1 MVIDISKDR
10 LAPKWLRDLLRL
22 LPIRPQ
28 FVLSGNV
35 GDRFLLQDDS
45 GSYKIR
51 DLHECLWTMLS
62 PLGYSFIVRY
72 DPIDGISLYP
82 SGDAALETL
91 AKSLGVNLTVEAGVR
106 RMPVKLDNLSS
117 ILRKIALREDG
128 NKLRVAVV
136 IDYASRISAS
146 PQQLSDEAHNFFR
159 SCEKLANDSVP
170 LFAQDKNLFNPI
182 IWLTG
187 RAHELPSWYGLGN
200 SRIHYGEVSKPD
212 NDQRLKAA
220 TILLPKFAD
229 AKNTDATHLEG
240 YAKIFA
246 DLTDG
251 FTIRDMFD
259 VATLAKSQDLALA
272 DIDDAVRSFKTGDQ
286 TLASPWR
293 SGGLK
298 VKIRAAEDKIRQR
311 VLGQNGAI
319 EQTLDILKRSVMGL
333 TGAQAKSG
341 HGKPRGVL
349 FFAGPTGVGKTEL
362 AKALSE
368 SIFGDEK
375 AYIRFDMS
383 EFSAEHSDAR
393 LLGAPPGYVGYEG
406 GGELTNAVRQRPF
419 SVILFDEIEKANGKI
434 LDKFLQI
441 LEDGRLTDGRGETV
455 YFSESVIVFTS
466 NLGIVKQGEDGKPMM
481 TVNPGDS
488 YETVKKTVL
497 EEIKRHFTFKLSRPE
512 ILNRLGDNIVVFNF
526 IEKELAVRIFEMMLG
541 HIQTRIKD
549 EHKATLHLSDAARRL
564 LLDWCTGDLANGGRG
579 IGNCME
585 STLINPLA
593 RALFE
598 LEDIGSKHVEV
609 VKAIKGD
616 SGFSLEL
623 KVT

>member
-1 MVIDISKDR
+1 MAIDISKDR

-51 DLHECLWTMLS
+51 DLHECLWAMLS
-62 PLGYSFIVRY
+62 PLGYAFLVRY

-82 SGDAALETL
+82 SGDEALEKL
-91 AKSLGVNLTVEAGVR
+91 AKSLGINLTGEVGVR

-146 PQQLSDEAHNFFR
+146 PQQLSDETHNFFR
-159 SCEKLANDSVP
+159 SCEKLANESVP
-170 LFAQDKNLFNPI
+170 LFAQDKNLFNPS

-187 RAHELPSWYGLGN
+187 RTQELPSWYGLGN
-200 SRIHYGEVSKPD
+200 SRIHYAEVSKPD

-220 TILLPKFAD
+220 TVLLPKFAD

-251 FTIRDMFD
+251 FTIRNMFD

-286 TLASPWR
+286 TLDSPWR

-298 VKIRAAEDKIRQR
+298 AKIRAAEDKIRQR

-488 YETVKKTVL
+488 YEIVKKTVL

-579 IGNCME
+579 IGNRME
-585 STLINPLA
+585 SALINPLA

-598 LEDIGSKHVEV
+598 LEEIGSKRVEV
-609 VKAIKGD
+609 VRAIKGD
-616 SGFSLEL
+616 NVFSLEL